1 VNDRLYR
8 SRDERI
14 FAGVAG
20 GVAERF
26 GIDPSLVRIGW
37 VILMFLSGGLFFLLY
52 VVMAFVVPEA
62 PAGLDRWAAWSGAPG
77 PGAVPGWG
85 PAGSGAGPVGAGV
98 EPGGAGGKPSGA
110 GGAAGGASP
119 ASADEPGGAG
129 PGPEPGA
136 AGATFAGPEQ
146 GAPPPQG
153 GPPSGAWTPGIPP
166 GPPPW
171 SMPRRPRHRE
181 RSGIGTAI
189 AGLVLVVIGGYFL
202 LQTLLPEL
210 ELGAFW
216 PAVIVLIGV
225 ALVVGSLRP
234 GSGDGAAD

>member
-1 VNDRLYR
+1 MSDRLYR

-20 GVAERF
+20 GVAEQF
-26 GIDPSLVRIGW
+26 DIDPSLVRIGW

-85 PAGSGAGPVGAGV
+85 PAGSGAGPASAG
-98 EPGGAGGKPSGA
+98 EPGGA
-110 GGAAGGASP
+110 
-119 ASADEPGGAG
+119 
-129 PGPEPGA
+129 
-136 AGATFAGPEQ
+136 FAGPEQ
-146 GAPPPQG
+146 GAAGASFAGTEPGAAGGPPETGAFAGTEPRATPPQG
-153 GPPSGAWTPGIPP
+153 GPPSGAWTPGA
-166 GPPPW
+166 PPW
-171 SMPRRPRHRE
+171 SMPRHPRHRQ

-202 LQTLLPEL
+202 LQMLAPDL

-225 ALVVGSLRP
+225 ALVIGSLRP
-234 GSGDGAAD
+234 GSGDGPAD

>member
-1 VNDRLYR
+1 MNDRLYR

-26 GIDPSLVRIGW
+26 EIDPSLVRIGW

-62 PAGLDRWAAWSGAPG
+62 PAGADRWAGWGSAAGG
-77 PGAVPGWG
+77 PGAASGGRPW
-85 PAGSGAGPVGAGV
+85 AGA
-98 EPGGAGGKPSGA
+98 EPGATPPQGE
-110 GGAAGGASP
+110 AA
-119 ASADEPGGAG
+119 ASA
-129 PGPEPGA
+129 GPEPGTA
-136 AGATFAGPEQ
+136 
-146 GAPPPQG
+146 PPQG
-153 GPPSGAWTPGIPP
+153 GAASGAWAPGTAT
-166 GPPPW
+166 GPQPW
-171 SMPRRPRHRE
+171 SMPQRPLHRE

-202 LQTLLPEL
+202 LQTLLPDL
-210 ELGAFW
+210 ALGAYW

-225 ALVVGSLRP
+225 ALLVGSLRP
-234 GSGDGAAD
+234 GSGDGPAD

>member
-8 SRDERI
+8 SRDERV

-26 GIDPSLVRIGW
+26 DIDPSLVRIGW
-37 VILMFLSGGLFFLLY
+37 VILVFLSGGLFFLLY

-85 PAGSGAGPVGAGV
+85 PAGSAAGPASAG
-98 EPGGAGGKPSGA
+98 EPGGAFAGAEPSA
-110 GGAAGGASP
+110 AGAAGGA
-119 ASADEPGGAG
+119 GATFVA
-129 PGPEPGA
+129 PEPGA
-136 AGATFAGPEQ
+136 T
-146 GAPPPQG
+146 PPQG
-153 GPPSGAWTPGIPP
+153 GPPAGAWTPGGPP
-166 GPPPW
+166 VPPPW
-171 SMPRRPRHRE
+171 STPRRPPRRA
-181 RSGIGTAI
+181 RCGIGTAI

-202 LQTLLPEL
+202 LQTLVPDL

-225 ALVVGSLRP
+225 ALLVGSLRP
-234 GSGDGAAD
+234 GSGDGPAD